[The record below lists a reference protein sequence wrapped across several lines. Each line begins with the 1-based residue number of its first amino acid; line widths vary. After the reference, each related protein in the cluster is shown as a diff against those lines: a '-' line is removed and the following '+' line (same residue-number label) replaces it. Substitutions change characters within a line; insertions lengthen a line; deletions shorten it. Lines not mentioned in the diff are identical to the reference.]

1 MVVVAAIFLFY
12 KKEKGN
18 EVAVDTQ
25 PVELCYRSAVEG
37 KSGLVDR
44 STLHVKISG
53 TNVTGDYQ
61 NLPAEKDKKV
71 GTFVGTV
78 GPVNPQTS
86 SRMAELMWNSSAEGM
101 NVTEELNIEF
111 GEGSA
116 VALFGE
122 MVDRGDGVYMYKDK
136 KKLSP
141 GVQLSQF
148 DCGA

>member
-1 MVVVAAIFLFY
+1 M
-12 KKEKGN
+12 
-18 EVAVDTQ
+18 
-25 PVELCYRSAVEG
+25 
-37 KSGLVDR
+37 
-44 STLHVKISG
+44 
-53 TNVTGDYQ
+53 
-61 NLPAEKDKKV
+61 
-71 GTFVGTV
+71 
-78 GPVNPQTS
+78 NPQTS
-86 SRMAELMWNSSAEGM
+86 SRMAELVWNSSAEGM

-122 MVDRGDGVYMYKDK
+122 MIDRGDGVYVYKDK